1 MPNRK
6 PLTPSTVE
14 GMATELAG
22 LPVSPDRA
30 KLHAEV
36 LEGLVGEIAR
46 LRELPLKDVE
56 PAFIFRPVEPKPRG
70 RK

>member
-6 PLTPSTVE
+6 PITQATVE
-14 GMATELAG
+14 GMAAELAG
-22 LPVSPDRA
+22 LPLAPGRA

-36 LEGLVGEIAR
+36 LEGLVAEIAR
-46 LRELPLKDVE
+46 LRELPLNEFE
-56 PAFIFRPVEPKPRG
+56 PAFVYRPVEPKPRG

>member
-6 PLTPSTVE
+6 PVATPTVE
-14 GMATELAG
+14 GMAAEIAG
-22 LPVSPDRA
+22 LPLGPGRA

-36 LEGLVGEIAR
+36 LEGLVAEIAR

-56 PAFIFRPVEPKPRG
+56 PAFVYRPIEPKTRG